1 MGNLDQQIIL
11 MIAGAVV
18 AAGLIGW
25 LLGSLSGR
33 WKLGKTD
40 SDWRARYD
48 KALQQIE
55 KLKTQTRA
63 LETSLETE
71 RNTALQFK
79 QAAVK
84 GKTELD
90 SLREKANT
98 LAKNVFTL
106 GAQRDQLSAKLEASA
121 KLVHAAKTQ
130 IQELQGEFRK
140 SKDFYTAQLKSAVE
154 RRQILEGKINDAR
167 HEQESLNNLLE
178 AARSEHE
185 SVNRLL
191 ASAQVRLEGLEKLES
206 KVVALE
212 ADNAEL
218 RHRATLATREAES
231 LQHDVAELTELKKQN
246 KELAHCLQS
255 MENSRKQYEVD
266 AKRYRNQYE
275 QAEKQSET
283 LRMKLGNIEESF
295 IAMREVEEEVR
306 SVGEGSDAKTPPFGL
321 TEPEGEPD
329 DLTEIVGIGKVF
341 EQMLHELGVFHFRQ
355 IAAFGP
361 GDVARIN
368 SELKETGSARPGNC
382 ISRNT
387 ASCRKTTQK
396 RAPCTSRAMVPVAL
410 CRPRGDTSA
419 HHDAR
424 NPDRTHG
431 AVALHIGSARRVCR
445 IAGRDRPV
453 RATSDRTDP
462 DRERNGNVTA
472 IGGPV
477 AVHRRPRGRD
487 ARRCG

>member
-1 MGNLDQQIIL
+1 MGNLDQQTIL
-11 MIAGAVV
+11 MIAGAIL
-18 AAGLIGW
+18 AGGLAGW
-25 LLGSLSGR
+25 LLAIVT
-33 WKLGKTD
+33 GKRRFARTET
-40 SDWRARYD
+40 DWRARYD
-48 KALQQIE
+48 SALRQIE

-71 RNTALQFK
+71 RTATLQFR

-106 GAQRDQLSAKLEASA
+106 GAERDQLNANLEAST
-121 KLVHAAKTQ
+121 KLVHNARSQ
-130 IQELQGEFRK
+130 IRELQGEFQK

-154 RRQILEGKINDAR
+154 QRQLLEGKIDDAR
-167 HEQESLNNLLE
+167 QEQQSLNNLLE
-178 AARSEHE
+178 ASRSQHE
-185 SVNRLL
+185 SVSRLL
-191 ASAQVRLEGLEKLES
+191 ASAQARLEGLEKLEN

-218 RHRATLATREAES
+218 RHQATLATREAEA

-255 MENSRKQYEVD
+255 MEDSRKQYEAD
-266 AKRYRNQYE
+266 AQRYRHRYE
-275 QAEKQSET
+275 QVEKQSET

-295 IAMREVEEEVR
+295 IAMRETEVEAG
-306 SVGEGSDAKTPPFGL
+306 STGEGSNGSTPPFGL
-321 TEPEGEPD
+321 TEPDGEPD

-368 SELKETGSARPGNC
+368 SELKEF
-382 ISRNT
+382 
-387 ASCRKTTQK
+387 
-396 RAPCTSRAMVPVAL
+396 
-410 CRPRGDTSA
+410 
-419 HHDAR
+419 
-424 NPDRTHG
+424 
-431 AVALHIGSARRVCR
+431 
-445 IAGRDRPV
+445 
-453 RATSDRTDP
+453 
-462 DRERNGNVTA
+462 
-472 IGGPV
+472 
-477 AVHRRPRGRD
+477 RGRIEHDDWIGQAKELHFKKYGLPPDGD
-487 ARRCG
+487 AGADSLH

>member
-368 SELKETGSARPGNC
+368 SELKEF
-382 ISRNT
+382 
-387 ASCRKTTQK
+387 
-396 RAPCTSRAMVPVAL
+396 
-410 CRPRGDTSA
+410 
-419 HHDAR
+419 
-424 NPDRTHG
+424 
-431 AVALHIGSARRVCR
+431 
-445 IAGRDRPV
+445 
-453 RATSDRTDP
+453 
-462 DRERNGNVTA
+462 
-472 IGGPV
+472 
-477 AVHRRPRGRD
+477 RGRNWIGQARELHFKKYGQLPEDD
-487 ARRCG
+487 AEASPLH

>member
-1 MGNLDQQIIL
+1 MGNLDQQVVL
-11 MIAGAVV
+11 MIAGAVL

-25 LLGSLSGR
+25 LLGSLSGKR
-33 WKLGKTD
+33 KLGKTD

-48 KALQQIE
+48 KALQQIK

-71 RNTALQFK
+71 RNAALQFK

-106 GAQRDQLSAKLEASA
+106 GAERDQLNAKLESSA
-121 KLVHAAKTQ
+121 KVVLSTKVQ
-130 IQELQGEFRK
+130 IQELQGEFQK
-140 SKDFYTAQLKSAVE
+140 SRDFYTAQLKSAVE
-154 RRQILEGKINDAR
+154 RRQILESKIDDAR

-178 AARSEHE
+178 ASRSEHE
-185 SVNRLL
+185 SVSRLL
-191 ASAQVRLEGLEKLES
+191 ASAQARLEGLEKLEN

-212 ADNAEL
+212 ADNADL
-218 RHRATLATREAES
+218 RHQATLATREAET
-231 LQHDVAELTELKKQN
+231 LQHDVAELKELKKQN

-255 MENSRKQYEVD
+255 MENSRRQYEAD
-266 AKRYRNQYE
+266 AKRYRSQYE
-275 QAEKQSET
+275 QAEKQSDT

-295 IAMREVEEEVR
+295 IAMREAEDEVR
-306 SVGEGSDAKTPPFGL
+306 TAGQGSSGNTPPFGL
-321 TEPEGEPD
+321 AEPDGEPD

-368 SELKETGSARPGNC
+368 SELKEF
-382 ISRNT
+382 
-387 ASCRKTTQK
+387 
-396 RAPCTSRAMVPVAL
+396 
-410 CRPRGDTSA
+410 
-419 HHDAR
+419 
-424 NPDRTHG
+424 
-431 AVALHIGSARRVCR
+431 
-445 IAGRDRPV
+445 
-453 RATSDRTDP
+453 
-462 DRERNGNVTA
+462 
-472 IGGPV
+472 
-477 AVHRRPRGRD
+477 RGRIEHD
-487 ARRCG
+487 DWIGQAKELHYKKYGHAQDDDSEASPLH